1 LESSFIFFINGNNVE
16 EYGKGDSYMSLSFYQ
31 RFLRWPILARTLVF
45 ALAAISAF
53 GFLIHL
59 IEPDSFPTIFD
70 GIWWALITTSTV
82 GYGDYVPLSTSGR
95 IIAMLLIFLGAGFLT
110 TYFVTLAAS
119 TVNTQNAYIEGKA
132 SFMGKG
138 HTIIVGWNERS
149 REIIDQLIALDGK
162 SYITLIDDSLKENPY
177 KNPVVHFIKGQPF
190 RDEVLKKSGIDS
202 AEVAVITADQNKN
215 EVDADMNS
223 VMTLLAM
230 KGINPTLYC
239 VAEILT
245 SDYIANAERAGADEV
260 IQTNKQTSYVI
271 MDSILSKG
279 MSTTILE
286 LLNHLKG
293 NNLQVIEP
301 IEECHNK
308 TFKEISSILLERN
321 IILLGLKKGERT
333 VVNPPLETVI
343 YADDGLLVISTENS
357 KKKSG

>member
-1 LESSFIFFINGNNVE
+1 
-16 EYGKGDSYMSLSFYQ
+16 MSVSFYQ
-31 RFLRWPILARTLVF
+31 RFLRWPILVRTLVI
-45 ALAAISAF
+45 ALTAISAF
-53 GFLIHL
+53 GILIHI
-59 IEPDSFPTIFD
+59 IEPVNFPTIFD

-82 GYGDYVPLSTSGR
+82 GYGDYVPLTILGR

-119 TVNTQNAYIEGKA
+119 TVTTQNAYLEGKA
-132 SFMGKG
+132 SFMGKE

-149 REIIDQLIALDGK
+149 REIIDQLLSFDG
-162 SYITLIDDSLKENPY
+162 SNLVTLIDDSLTENPY
-177 KNPVVHFIKGQPF
+177 KNPRIHFIKGQSF
-190 RDEVLKKSGIDS
+190 RDDILKKAGVDT
-202 AEVAVITADQNKN
+202 AEIAVITADQNKN
-215 EVDADMNS
+215 EIDADMNT

-230 KGINPTLYC
+230 KGINPKLYC

-245 SDYIANAERAGADEV
+245 GDHIANAERAGADEV
-260 IQTNKQTSYVI
+260 IQTNKQTSYII

-293 NNLQVIEP
+293 NNLQVIDP

-308 TFKEISSILLERN
+308 TFQEISNLLLERN

-333 VVNPPLETVI
+333 IVNPPLETII
-343 YADDGLLVISTENS
+343 YADDGLLVISTEKS
-357 KKKSG
+357 KKKSS